1 MSWELPDVQATCRK
15 GRETKDQISNIHCAI
30 ERARVWRQIPAF
42 ASLTRWK
49 PFCFPVL
56 SHSVM
61 ATSLWAHCPWGFS
74 RWEYWIGLPCP
85 PQRVFPIQRLTR
97 SPALQVDSLPSEP
110 LGKPLTVWLTTNCG
124 KFLKRCKYQTTLSVS
139 WETCVQAKKQPDM
152 KWLTGSKLGK
162 GYIKAVYCHP
172 SYLTY
177 MQSTSCEM
185 LAEWITSWN

>member
-15 GRETKDQISNIHCAI
+15 GRETKDQISNIHCAV
-30 ERARVWRQIPAF
+30 EKARGWRQIPAF
-42 ASLTRWK
+42 ASLTRRK

-56 SHSVM
+56 SRSVM
-61 ATSLWAHCPWGFS
+61 ATSLWARCPWGFS
-74 RWEYWIGLPCP
+74 RREYWTGLPCP

-152 KWLTGSKLGK
+152 KWWTGSKLGK